1 MFFWQPGERDGVI
14 IDGHF
19 NDWSGV
25 AVTPDNLDDQSTNYN
40 VNLIAGALQIDSV
53 YLSVYIETEESLFS
67 GSMSNL
73 LRVFID
79 SDADSSSGYDYRGIG
94 ADHLLELS
102 GSDTI
107 VKSSYLYVWDNS
119 RGRTDWN
126 GFVPLSTVNSYV
138 SSNKLE
144 TQIPLFDLGLTEDQ
158 AVAVLLQIRDTSG
171 NEDVLDSPIIIGG
184 QALER
189 VFLPTS
195 ELPLPEEWSTN
206 GIIHLKANSDL
217 TLDWF
222 ELELGGTYNTDAIE
236 AIELELPDGSLW
248 PCHGYSDIQIC
259 DGQELV
265 LEPGVPVELAVRVHV
280 SPLAEAGTTLDL
292 AFSEMEFNGYV
303 YSMPAELP
311 PRYLLADPNYIAID
325 GLFIDWHQRLTGS
338 DPAGDVENE
347 DIDLLDYGELTQDQQ
362 LFFYLHVAG
371 EILAGSEIPADVT
384 RHLPADQM
392 ETPPEI
398 PEAAV
403 TQQSQAPLPVNTG
416 EDQIWILLDVVPG
429 DGYRISPFV
438 SADYAIHIHGWTGK
452 VLDQQLMQFSG
463 SSDSDW
469 SWTPYG
475 EAMAASGGSE
485 LEAALVLDDLPAIPR
500 AVHFHL
506 VDWEERADDATSV
519 GGSFETVITPD
530 TGRGGDSDPFAID
543 LGGSIYYSS
552 DGEDWESKT
561 SPVTGYHYV
570 DVAAGSENTAGY
582 VYVLRSDGRVDFTQS
597 GPDDWVRYG
606 YGSDAIPSSDAYV
619 GIAIGS
625 ENTAGYVYV
634 LRSDGNVYFTQN
646 GPDGWVQY
654 GYGSSSIPAGHYVD
668 IAAGSGSTAGY
679 VYVLRNDGNVY
690 FTQSGPDGWV
700 QYGYG
705 SDSISSSTGYVSL
718 TTGSDSTA
726 GYVYV
731 LRSDGAVYFTQNG
744 PDGWTLYG
752 YGSDSISS
760 STGYVDI
767 SADGR
772 GGVQVIRNDGKIYY
786 TQNGPDGWV
795 QYGYGST
802 NTLPTSNAWCSVAA
816 VQGRLAGY
824 VFALRNDG
832 NVYFTQSGPDD
843 WVPYGYGSTLSHSPT
858 VADLAW
864 DSTAVY
870 VLLEDGTV
878 KKSTDTAGT
887 WSSFG
892 DAGSDTDWASLA
904 TGDGGYLYALAADG
918 QTART
923 STSGSASWSSYGDAG
938 SGTGFLSLAATS
950 DYVYAM
956 VNDGTVRYATSSS
969 GVWGSKGDVG
979 SGLGWVALASY
990 NDDMHLYAMSN
1001 ERAVYR
1007 SSSGTSTSWSSWASA
1022 DSGSA
1027 SWVGLGITST
1037 YLFALRADGRVDR
1050 ATIGDSPSW
1059 TEELGDAGSDN
1070 AFVAFGTAIPEFA
1083 TLLLPIASVIL
1094 IVGWNNRRRR
1104 LSGRQS
1110 FLEMEKNNEL

>member
-1 MFFWQPGERDGVI
+1 MLLTTVAWAFFWQAEERGVV

-25 AVTPDNLDDQSTNYN
+25 AVRSDNHEDQSTNYN
-40 VNLIAGALQIDSV
+40 VNLVAAALQIDSV
-53 YLSVYIETEESLFS
+53 YLSVYVETEESIFS
-67 GSMSNL
+67 GSSSNL
-73 LRVFID
+73 LRIFID
-79 SDADSSSGYDYRGIG
+79 SDADPITGYDYRGIG
-94 ADHLLELS
+94 ADYLLELS
-102 GSDTI
+102 GSDTTI
-107 VKSSYLYVWDNS
+107 KSSYLYTWDKN

-126 GFVPLSTVNSYV
+126 GFVPLSTVNAHV

-144 TQIPLFDLGLTEDQ
+144 TQIPLFDLGLIENQ
-158 AVAVLLQIRDTSG
+158 AVAMLLQISDISG
-171 NEDVLDSPIIIGG
+171 NKDVLDSPIVIGG

-189 VFLPTS
+189 AFLPTGD
-195 ELPLPEEWSTN
+195 LPLLEGWSTN
-206 GIIHLKANSDL
+206 GIIHLKADSGLSLN
-217 TLDWF
+217 WF
-222 ELELGGTYNTDAIE
+222 ELELGGTHNIDAIK
-236 AIELELPDGSLW
+236 AIELVLPDGNVW
-248 PCHGYSDIQIC
+248 PCQRYNNLQIC

-265 LEPGVPVELAVRVHV
+265 LEPDVPAELAVRVHV
-280 SPLAEAGTTLDL
+280 SPQARVGTTLDMS
-292 AFSEMEFNGYV
+292 FSEMEFNGYV
-303 YSMPAELP
+303 YSMPSELP

-325 GLFIDWHQRLTGS
+325 GLFIDWHHRLTGS
-338 DPAGDVENE
+338 DQSGDVENE
-347 DIDLLDYGELTQDQQ
+347 DIDILDYGELMQDQQ

-384 RHLPADQM
+384 RHLPADSM
-392 ETPPEI
+392 ETPPEV
-398 PEAAV
+398 PEVAV
-403 TQQSQAPLPVNTG
+403 TQQSEAPLPVNTG
-416 EDQIWILLDVVPG
+416 EDQIWILLDVVSG
-429 DGYRISPFV
+429 NGYYVSPFV
-438 SADYAIHIHGWTGK
+438 SADYAILIHGLMGNI
-452 VLDQQLMQFSG
+452 LGQQIMQFNGNSEN
-463 SSDSDW
+463 DW

-475 EAMAASGGSE
+475 EALAASGGSE
-485 LEAALVLDDLPAIPR
+485 LEAALVLDDLPAIPS

-506 VDWEERADDATSV
+506 VDWEERTDDATSV

-530 TGRGGDSDPFAID
+530 TGRGDSDPFAID

-570 DVAAGSENTAGY
+570 DVAAGSDNTAGY

-606 YGSDAIPSSDAYV
+606 YGSDTIPSSDAYV

-634 LRSDGNVYFTQN
+634 LRSDGK
-646 GPDGWVQY
+646 
-654 GYGSSSIPAGHYVD
+654 
-668 IAAGSGSTAGY
+668 
-679 VYVLRNDGNVY
+679 VY

-718 TTGSDSTA
+718 TTGRDSTA

-772 GGVQVIRNDGKIYY
+772 GGVQVIRNDGKVYY

-843 WVPYGYGSTLSHSPT
+843 WVPYGYGSTLSHSPA

-878 KKSTDTAGT
+878 KKSTDTAGN
-887 WSSFG
+887 WSAFG
-892 DAGSDTDWASLA
+892 DAGSDTDWVSLA

-918 QTART
+918 QSVRT

-956 VNDGTVRYATSSS
+956 ANDGTVRYATSSS

-1070 AFVAFGTAIPEFA
+1070 AFVAFGTVIPEFA

-1094 IVGWNNRRRR
+1094 IVGWNRRRR

-1110 FLEMEKNNEL
+1110 LLEMEKNNEL